1 MGFERFGIISFVPFT
16 KVSVFVEHLNSGK
29 LMATKCKKCSSVYF
43 PPKADCF
50 KCMGSEMDWVE
61 LSGRCTLV
69 SYTTIHVP
77 PTGFE
82 NFAPYTICVVELEE
96 GGKLLAWLEGIKE
109 ENLKIGMKL
118 KIELKQLPDDKIT
131 YILKQ

>member
-1 MGFERFGIISFVPFT
+1 MTFEKFGKVSFVPFT
-16 KVSVFVEHLNSGK
+16 KVSEFAEHLNSGK
-29 LMATKCKKCSSVYF
+29 IMATKCKKCSSLYF

-50 KCMGSEMDWVE
+50 KCMSSEMDWVE
-61 LSGRCTLV
+61 LSGRCILLT
-69 SYTTIHVP
+69 YTTTYVP

-82 NFAPYTICVVELEE
+82 NFAPYTIGVVELKE

-109 ENLKIGMKL
+109 EDLKIGMKL
-118 KIELKQLPDDKIT
+118 RVVTQQLLDGKVT

>member
-1 MGFERFGIISFVPFT
+1 MVFEKFGVLSFVPFT
-16 KVSVFVEHLNSGK
+16 KVSKFVDYLSSGK
-29 LMATKCKKCSSVYF
+29 LMATKCKKCSSIYF

-61 LSGRCTLV
+61 LSGKCTLV
-69 SYTTIHVP
+69 TYTTIHVA

-82 NFAPYTICVVELEE
+82 NFAPYTIGVVELEE

-109 ENLKIGMKL
+109 ENLKIGMRL
-118 KIELKQLPDDKIT
+118 RVSIQQLSEDKVT
-131 YILKQ
+131 YILRP